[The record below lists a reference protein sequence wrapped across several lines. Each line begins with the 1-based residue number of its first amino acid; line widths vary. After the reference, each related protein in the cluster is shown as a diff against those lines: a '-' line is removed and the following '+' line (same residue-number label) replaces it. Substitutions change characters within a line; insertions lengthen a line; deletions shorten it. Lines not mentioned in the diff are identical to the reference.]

1 MRIRREASHR
11 LCSPQPVRRRPF
23 PLTLCGPLQ
32 DKDPVNLTHFYKSSA
47 PNRSFSMSR
56 KRVSFLVPTQFQE
69 RIVRVFSRN
78 SDKAVCRAISVR
90 RAGRCRREARV
101 RSGAR

>member
-1 MRIRREASHR
+1 M
-11 LCSPQPVRRRPF
+11 
-23 PLTLCGPLQ
+23 Q
-32 DKDPVNLTHFYKSSA
+32 DKDPVNLTHFYKSSS

-78 SDKAVCRAISVR
+78 PDKAVCRAISVR
-90 RAGRCRREARV
+90 PTACCADRGVPIRPRGQRQ
-101 RSGAR
+101 